1 MRRTR
6 RFQGHGLKIDTQGK
20 SHSISSMLLDSHAYR
35 CACDVPSHN
44 YTWSFEPKL
53 DWTGVYSGSREI
65 YAYFDAFAEKYHLKD
80 YIKTENQVIGAYW
93 NNAAGGYDVRI
104 RDLKSGQE
112 ISNHCDILI
121 NASGILNNWRWPA
134 IPGLK
139 DYKGTLLHTANW
151 NENVDLAGK
160 HVGLIGNGQVSHQ
173 CLSSLSF

>member
-1 MRRTR
+1 M
-6 RFQGHGLKIDTQGK
+6 
-20 SHSISSMLLDSHAYR
+20 SSTSNTNR

-65 YAYFDAFAEKYHLKD
+65 YEYFDAFAEKYHLKD
-80 YIKTENQVIGAYW
+80 YIKTEHQVIGAYW
-93 NNAAGGYDVRI
+93 NNSTGGYDVKI
-104 RDLKSGQE
+104 RDLKAGQE
-112 ISNHCDILI
+112 ISKHCDILV

-151 NENVDLAGK
+151 DDSVDLTGK
-160 HVGLIGNGQVSHQ
+160 HVGLIGNG
-173 CLSSLSF
+173 